1 MNVHNQNQIFNQ
13 YISKLQTEFILI
25 DHGLCPDWVR
35 ETHRR
40 RRDTIYLILSGQG
53 EITINGKT
61 FHPVKGDMVLL
72 PKGARVSFHSDNK
85 SCYNKY
91 WCEFTMSIEG
101 VPLFNMLDC
110 PYVVKAADMER
121 AKNILDR
128 LDELHL
134 KTDIVSALL
143 SKALLLEL
151 VALF

>member
-1 MNVHNQNQIFNQ
+1 
-13 YISKLQTEFILI
+13 
-25 DHGLCPDWVR
+25 
-35 ETHRR
+35 
-40 RRDTIYLILSGQG
+40 
-53 EITINGKT
+53 
-61 FHPVKGDMVLL
+61 
-72 PKGARVSFHSDNK
+72 
-85 SCYNKY
+85 
-91 WCEFTMSIEG
+91 MSIEG

-121 AKNILDR
+121 TKNILDR